1 MIHQQRIYSR
11 ALLSTLCLMVLAPFS
26 SGPVQ
31 AGTYTDSAH
40 GSSSAGV
47 ERNDAALADYS
58 QGNCAH
64 CHEQHASIDGAEP
77 APLSGSNAASA
88 FVLFADNFNTGATTG
103 AYQQDDNFC
112 FYCHTNIASL
122 QTGGIDN
129 KDYAATFAGYTT
141 NSPLGI
147 FEAFNQHSY
156 HNLYDIWNFAKDNFS
171 GYFKTTSNP
180 CTGCH
185 NPHIA
190 RRNKADV
197 QDTSFTAISKPSD
210 HANLW
215 GNDVVEKMA
224 AASSN
229 NYMAPYNYNSA
240 IAYEP
245 GAAAVHDGSLTPDY
259 NAFCTD
265 CHNTTNTIS
274 STTLGRN
281 LLKISW
287 YTEGG
292 DTAAAGDKHGK
303 NSATGSSERLSPY
316 GASNGWVLSC
326 LDCHEPHGS
335 PSSFLVRREINGT
348 ALTAAV
354 HTEET
359 SPSSTSNIK
368 LMCAKCHDD
377 DMEFIHHL
385 SDDANFAQFK
395 CGTCHGMGGF
405 EIPCEGCHSHGD
417 YVVDI
422 DDPSIIRRTF

>member
-1 MIHQQRIYSR
+1 MATAS
-11 ALLSTLCLMVLAPFS
+11 LSA
-26 SGPVQ
+26 GPIQ

-40 GSSSAGV
+40 GGSTAGV
-47 ERNDAALADYS
+47 KRNDAALADYS
-58 QGNCAH
+58 KGNCAH

-77 APLSGSNAASA
+77 TPLSGSNAAST
-88 FVLFADNFNTGATTG
+88 FVLFADNFNTGATIG
-103 AYQQDDNFC
+103 SYQQDDNFC
-112 FYCHTNIASL
+112 FYCHTNVASL
-122 QTGGIDN
+122 QSGGIDN

-156 HNLYDIWNFAKDNFS
+156 HNLYDIWNFSKDKFTD
-171 GYFKTTSNP
+171 YFTTASNP
-180 CTGCH
+180 CAGCH

-210 HANLW
+210 HGNLW
-215 GNDVVEKMA
+215 GNDPAEKLNA
-224 AASSN
+224 ATGN
-229 NYMAPYNYNSA
+229 NYMAPYYYNSA
-240 IAYEP
+240 TTYEP
-245 GAAAVHDGSLTPDY
+245 GATTTHDGSLTPDY

-265 CHNTTNTIS
+265 CHNTTNTIY
-274 STTLGRN
+274 STTLSRN
-281 LLKISW
+281 LVKISW

-303 NSATGSSERLSPY
+303 NSASDNAERLSPY
-316 GASNGWVLSC
+316 GTTNGWILSC

-335 PSSFLVRREINGT
+335 TSSFLIRRELNGS
-348 ALTAAV
+348 ALSATV

-359 SPSSTSNIK
+359 SATATSNIK
-368 LMCAKCHDD
+368 LMCAKCHSSNW
-377 DMEFIHHL
+377 EYIHHD
-385 SDDANFAQFK
+385 SPDALFDQFK

-417 YVVDI
+417 YVVDM
-422 DDPSIIRRTF
+422 DNPALIRRTF